1 MAGAQVTVAA
11 SCIEKQRLGYQA
23 ISLTNFT
30 SDTLEPAIAAGSK
43 VEIGSALFE
52 FAGNESIT
60 GLAGIANS
68 SDVYIHLTVTGA
80 SVAASGFITA
90 PTWSDS
96 KQGWYSG
103 DVRVI
108 GGLYKDASG
117 NYARKWLYEE
127 KQIASVKRF
136 GNGIVAIF
144 DGTYW
149 TAKKRILIGDWNMD
163 STEAVYIAHG
173 LTTTS
178 IRSIEVLIRGDNAAN
193 VFPLDAFFTG
203 ATAGGFYLLQAEPN
217 KIVLVRAAGGAFDS
231 AGFDSTSYNRG
242 WINIEYEP

>member
-1 MAGAQVTVAA
+1 MAGAQITVVA
-11 SCIEKQRLGYQA
+11 SQIEAQRLGYQSV
-23 ISLTNFT
+23 SLTNFS
-30 SDTLEPAIAAGSK
+30 SDTLEPQIAAGSK

-80 SVAASGFITA
+80 SVAASGSITA

-127 KQIASVKRF
+127 KQVASIKRY
-136 GNGIVAIF
+136 GNGTVELTGALY
-144 DGTYW
+144 GSGYG
-149 TAKKRILIGDWNMD
+149 AALIGAAGLKVGAADTPWLRKELTGTTIV
-163 STEAVYIAHG
+163 STSLAIAHG
-173 LTTTS
+173 LTATK
-178 IRSIEVLIRGDNAAN
+178 IRGVAVVAPITMAYYPTAHMLNASYITIFWSA
-193 VFPLDAFFTG
+193 T
-203 ATAGGFYLLQAEPN
+203 ATAGDTVYVTVFYAP
-217 KIVLVRAAGGAFDS
+217 
-231 AGFDSTSYNRG
+231 
-242 WINIEYEP
+242 